1 MQKPS
6 VHSHL
11 LENPVRI
18 TGEDKNLDFT
28 AAKELAKAK
37 ARTLCTDPMLL
48 SWYSGLTGES
58 HPTTECGR
66 SDKPPWIVYA
76 EARGGD
82 LTVEVNDGEW
92 IFVFLRTEVLSA
104 QVQGTRFKG
113 SES

>member
-6 VHSHL
+6 VDSHL

-18 TGEDKNLDFT
+18 TGEERNLDFT
-28 AAKELAKAK
+28 AAKALAKEK
-37 ARTLCTDPMLL
+37 ARTLSTDPMLL
-48 SWYSGLTGES
+48 SWYSGLTGEY

-82 LTVEVNDGEW
+82 LTIEVNGGEW
-92 IFVFLRTEVLSA
+92 IFVFLKFEGRGFRAE
-104 QVQGTRFKG
+104 G
-113 SES
+113 